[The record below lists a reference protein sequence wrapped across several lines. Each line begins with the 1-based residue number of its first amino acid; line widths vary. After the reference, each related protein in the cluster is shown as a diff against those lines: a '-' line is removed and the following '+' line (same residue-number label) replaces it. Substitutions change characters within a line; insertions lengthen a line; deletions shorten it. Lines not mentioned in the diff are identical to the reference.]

1 MSHIDGALAG
11 VDFFFS
17 DAIMKKGVW
26 RGFHKKM
33 SRRKL

>member
-17 DAIMKKGVW
+17 DAIMKK
-26 RGFHKKM
+26 RGLARI
-33 SRRKL
+33 S